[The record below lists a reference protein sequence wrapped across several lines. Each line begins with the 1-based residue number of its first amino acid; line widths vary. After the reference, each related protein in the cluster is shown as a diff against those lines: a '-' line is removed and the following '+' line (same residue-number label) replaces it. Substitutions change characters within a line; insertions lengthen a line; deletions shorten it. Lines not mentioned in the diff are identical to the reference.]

1 MENTSNFTEAEL
13 VELIWSSRNKSTFST
28 KKKDMLDMNI
38 ESLLALAEENNIS
51 LEPVESVAPVE
62 LVANG
67 ITPRTTLNGTIVYTT
82 NLPLVHTDGYSFH
95 FEFGDKKVVI
105 AGDLQLS
112 DCFEAGTI
120 KLGDMVPFHYT
131 GVDSFKLLSTNGSYL
146 VPNNNQEFPSRGTV
160 AKSFCEPIQALL
172 EIDKAKKAK
181 ANLELLRIAKDNGL
195 KVREVRNIDRE
206 DRVADARTA
215 LKALRAN
222 K

>member
-13 VELIWSSRNKSTFST
+13 VELIWSKRNKSTFNT

-51 LEPVESVAPVE
+51 LEPVSTDAPVE

-67 ITPRTTLNGTIVYTT
+67 ITPRTTLNGTIVYTMD
-82 NLPLVHTDGYSFH
+82 LPLVHTDGYSFH
-95 FEFGDKKVVI
+95 FAFGDKKVVI

-112 DCFEAGTI
+112 DCFEAGSI
-120 KLGDMVPFHYT
+120 KLNDMVPFHYT
-131 GVDSFKLLSTNGSYL
+131 GADSFKLLSTNGSYL

-160 AKSFCEPIQALL
+160 AKSFCEPIQLLL
-172 EIDKAKKAK
+172 EVDKAKKAK
-181 ANLELLRIAKDNGL
+181 VNLELLRIAKDNGL
-195 KVREVRNIDRE
+195 KVREVRNLDRE
-206 DRVADARTA
+206 DRVVSAREA
-215 LKALRAN
+215 LKALRN